1 MRGLRTTLSLTHY
14 ALLATIRTPR
24 AVIFTLVFPVLIL
37 VIFNSLY
44 GSGSTTGSDTE
55 TVSGLTVSATAYLT
69 AGMIAYATALS
80 GFANTVT
87 SVTFQREA
95 GQLKRLRG
103 TPMPAYSFVAAQA
116 IRVTVQVL
124 LIVVV
129 MLGVSTVFYGLHP
142 FGAPLVGVAVYAIL
156 GGLTFTALG
165 LAIASITTSAD
176 SAGPISAF
184 PIVLLSFISGVFIP
198 VSQLGDTAQ
207 KIGKLFPLAPL
218 ASGMQAALGVGASGL
233 GLSWTYVSS
242 LLLWIGIATFIA
254 ARRFKWEPLGR

>member
-1 MRGLRTTLSLTHY
+1 MRGLRITASLTKY

-37 VIFNSLY
+37 IIFNSLY
-44 GSGSTTGSDTE
+44 ASSPGADNQ
-55 TVSGLTVSATAYLT
+55 TVSGLTVTATAYLT
-69 AGMIAYATALS
+69 AGMVAYATALT
-80 GFANTVT
+80 GFTQTVT

-103 TPMPAYSFVAAQA
+103 TPMPGWSFVAAQA

-124 LIVVV
+124 LLIVLMILIAV
-129 MLGVSTVFYGLHP
+129 VFYGLHVAA
-142 FGAPLVGVAVYAIL
+142 GPLVGVAVYGVL

-165 LAIASITTSAD
+165 LAVSSLTTSAD

-198 VSQLGDTAQ
+198 VSQLGSTMRD
-207 KIGKLFPLAPL
+207 IGNAFPLAHL
-218 ASGMQAALGVGASGL
+218 AQGMQAALGADAQGL
-233 GLSWTYVSS
+233 ELHWKDLRS
-242 LLLWIGIATFIA
+242 LLLWIAIATFVA
-254 ARRFKWEPLGR
+254 VRRFQWEPRGR